1 MNYQKNGF
9 SLIELMIVVA
19 IIGIL
24 ASIAIPSYQT
34 FIARSQA
41 MEGFTI
47 TSGIRAEIAERFAM
61 QGDSI
66 DDVDLSL
73 GSSINQLTGRYV
85 GDVTLTDTPQLT
97 IVVTFD
103 EGLHNGAPPLRIT
116 PEVTGSGQIR
126 GWSCEGLASPGDLPN
141 ACQ

>member
-1 MNYQKNGF
+1 MKTIDGF
-9 SLIELMIVVA
+9 TLIELMVVVA

-34 FIARSQA
+34 SVARSQA
-41 MEGFTI
+41 AEGFVI
-47 TSGIRAEIAERFAM
+47 TSGVRAAIAERYAM
-61 QGDSI
+61 QGGSI
-66 DDVDLSL
+66 DDVDLTT
-73 GSSINQLTGRYV
+73 GSSISQLTGRYV
-85 GDVTLTDTPQLT
+85 DDVTLTDNPQLA

-103 EGLHNGAPPLRIT
+103 EGLHAGAPPLRII

-126 GWSCEGLASPGDLPN
+126 GWRCEGLTSSRDLPN